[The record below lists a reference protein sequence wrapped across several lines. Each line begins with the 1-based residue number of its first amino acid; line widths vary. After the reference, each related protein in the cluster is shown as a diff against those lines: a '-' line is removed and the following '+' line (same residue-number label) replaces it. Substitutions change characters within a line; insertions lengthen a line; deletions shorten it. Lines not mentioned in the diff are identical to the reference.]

1 MAISKT
7 DKIFWLRA
15 GLGAT
20 VGVISELLFGN
31 DFESGVLLALVI
43 YLASYYLVRRVWGS
57 QFKPDELTKM
67 YTAGVGSFAL
77 LFIFLYI
84 FLFTVG
90 LHYLSL

>member
-15 GLGAT
+15 GLGAIA
-20 VGVISELLFGN
+20 GVACDLFFGT
-31 DFESGVLLALVI
+31 DFESGVLLAVVI
-43 YLASYYLVRRVWGS
+43 YLASYYLVRRVWGP

-67 YTAGVGSFAL
+67 YTAGIGSFVL
-77 LFIFLYI
+77 LFIFMYI

-90 LHYLSL
+90 LHYLNL